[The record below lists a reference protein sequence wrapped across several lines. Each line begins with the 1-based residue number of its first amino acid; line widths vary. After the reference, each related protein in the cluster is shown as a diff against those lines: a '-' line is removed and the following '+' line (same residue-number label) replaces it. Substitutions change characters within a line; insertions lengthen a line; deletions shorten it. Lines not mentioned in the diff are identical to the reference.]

1 MRKILFALAALAFM
15 ASPVRALVDT
25 YTPNYHWILPYHL
38 SPNWDAKLNTDLIAI
53 DTTVA
58 LTIKQG
64 IASLTIGSGTF
75 TSSGANQYSILA
87 SSGVKILSG
96 GYAFPDGTVLYSTS
110 GISSS
115 GGSGW
120 GIGVVQHLCGIGS
133 GPSACSGVQK
143 TFTLSLTPTATGSIQ
158 VRLDGFTLSSPLD
171 FQISGDQVILTTAP
185 TATTNILDTWYLA
198 FSSVAPVGMLPSTQT
213 WSGSNTYTQG
223 VTFSSGVVLTSATAH
238 SITADTESITNASIQ
253 HLIIPSGGTFA
264 YTDDPNPNTACDS
277 QIAITACPTG
287 ERVNY
292 GGCACI
298 NGFVIISVPTS
309 NTGNS
314 CSAPISVPSTK
325 SATAWACQCSTK
337 PAYAYVFCVK

>member
-38 SPNWDAKLNTDLIAI
+38 SPNWGAKLNTDLIAI

-87 SSGVKILSG
+87 SSGVKILGG

-110 GISSS
+110 GISS
-115 GGSGW
+115 
-120 GIGVVQHLCGIGS
+120 
-133 GPSACSGVQK
+133 
-143 TFTLSLTPTATGSIQ
+143 
-158 VRLDGFTLSSPLD
+158 
-171 FQISGDQVILTTAP
+171 
-185 TATTNILDTWYLA
+185 
-198 FSSVAPVGMLPSTQT
+198 SSVAPVGMLPSTQT

-264 YTDDPNPNTACDS
+264 YTDYSNRNLACNS
-277 QIAITACPTG
+277 AIAIAACSTG

-292 GGCACI
+292 GGCACAA
-298 NGFVIISVPTS
+298 GFVIISVPTG

-314 CSAPISVPSTK
+314 CSAPLTVPATK
-325 SATAWACQCSTK
+325 SATAWACLCSAP
-337 PAYAYVFCVK
+337 PAYAYVFCVQ